1 MSRIITN
8 PVVNVSACIRLTEQ
22 ELSALDAISGYGT
35 DEFLKVFYDRMGEAY
50 LRPHEAGL
58 RTLFATIRTEVP
70 AILARAEAS
79 RKAFNS
85 SPSSLPTTHGAPKP

>member
-8 PVVNVSACIRLTEQ
+8 PVVNVSACIRLSEQ

-35 DEFLKVFYDRMGEAY
+35 DEFLKVFYEKMGESY
-50 LRPHEAGL
+50 LRPHEDGI
-58 RTLFATIRTEVP
+58 RTLFATIRSEVP
-70 AILARAEAS
+70 AILTKAEVS

-85 SPSSLPTTHGAPKP
+85 SPSSLPITPGAPKP